1 MNGYLNVEDLSLTWH
16 TLPLC
21 LIISQIKANINSI
34 YQQNHQVNMATTL
47 QRFLRK
53 NPIFTYDIFAQ
64 AISGDHARSKNTIK
78 ALLAHHIQQG
88 HIIRVRRRLFAA
100 VPVGA
105 DPKTYPINPY
115 LVAGYATSDA
125 VLAYHSALSFYQMAY
140 SASYRFTY
148 LTQYQSSHFS
158 FRSESYEGV
167 RFPAS
172 LVQQHQESIFI
183 HTEDVQ
189 GLNVRVTSLERTLV
203 DVLDKPKLGGG
214 WEEIWRSLDMIDR
227 IKINQVAEYALL
239 LNNATTVAKVGFYL
253 SQRQKE
259 LNVPADV
266 LLELQKA
273 CPRSPH
279 YIDHT
284 ARKNGKLLD
293 DWNIIVP
300 KTLIIKSSATRGYR
314 Q

>member
-1 MNGYLNVEDLSLTWH
+1 MPTSL
-16 TLPLC
+16 
-21 LIISQIKANINSI
+21 
-34 YQQNHQVNMATTL
+34 QQ
-47 QRFLRK
+47 FLRK
-53 NPIFTYDIFAQ
+53 NPGFTYDSFAR
-64 AISGDHARSKNTIK
+64 AVSDDHERNKNTIK

-88 HIIRVRRRLFAA
+88 HIVRVRRRLFAA
-100 VPVGA
+100 IPVGA
-105 DPKTYPINPY
+105 DSEAYPVNPY
-115 LVAGYATSDA
+115 LIAGYAVPDA
-125 VLAYHSALSFYQMAY
+125 VVAYHSALNFYQMAY

-148 LTQYQSSHFS
+148 LTQHQSSSFG

-172 LVQQHQESIFI
+172 LVQQHQENIFTRI
-183 HTEDVQ
+183 EDVQ
-189 GLNVRVTSLERTLV
+189 GVNIRVTSLERTLV
-203 DVLDKPKLGGG
+203 DVLDKPKFGGG
-214 WEEIWRSLDMIDR
+214 WEEIWRSLEMIDR

-259 LNVPADV
+259 LNVSSDV
-266 LLELQKA
+266 LLELGKH

-279 YIDHT
+279 YIDPA

-300 KTLIIKSSATRGYR
+300 KSLIIKDWEE
-314 Q
+314 

>member
-1 MNGYLNVEDLSLTWH
+1 
-16 TLPLC
+16 
-21 LIISQIKANINSI
+21 
-34 YQQNHQVNMATTL
+34 MATLL
-47 QRFLRK
+47 QQFLRK
-53 NPIFTYDIFAQ
+53 NPVFTYDSFARTVSDDQ
-64 AISGDHARSKNTIK
+64 EHNKNTIK

-88 HIIRVRRRLFAA
+88 HIVRVRRRLFAA
-100 VPVGA
+100 IPVGA
-105 DPKTYPINPY
+105 DSGAYPINPY
-115 LVAGYATSDA
+115 LIAGYATPDA
-125 VLAYHSALSFYQMAY
+125 VVAYHSALSFYQMTY
-140 SASYRFTY
+140 SVSYRFTY
-148 LTQYQSSHFS
+148 LTQYQSSPFD

-172 LVQQHQESIFI
+172 LVQLHQENIFVR
-183 HTEDVQ
+183 TEDVQ

-214 WEEIWRSLDMIDR
+214 WEEIWRSLEMMDR

-259 LNVPADV
+259 LNVSSDV
-266 LLELQKA
+266 LLELRKH

-279 YIDHT
+279 YIDPA
-284 ARKNGKLLD
+284 ARKDGKLLD

-300 KTLIIKSSATRGYR
+300 KSLIIKDWEE
-314 Q
+314 